1 MENKAEFFRKM
12 LAVGREQQ
20 LYSEGRL
27 MSPAQVAAGLSAQ
40 TQSNQI
46 LEGWFLCGELHP
58 VLFSLVKAGLQA
70 QPLILVK
77 PGALGVEYFLY
88 AQRFGRWQHRFLMS
102 LVGDS
107 AKRFLSETQYT
118 GIGISFSTVSAADAV
133 VSRLAPRERWKPLF
147 DRQVP
152 SRLERQK
159 VNAFTDELTHV
170 ALHLLTPGALNTESV
185 GIERA
190 CVTVALTGK
199 ILGNVHDGFP
209 SCFSFSTIEAVTSGA
224 PIPSSGSVRT

>member
-88 AQRFGRWQHRFLMS
+88 AQRFGRWQHRFLMP

-118 GIGISFSTVSAADAV
+118 GIGISFSTVSDADAV
-133 VSRLAPRERWKPLF
+133 VSRLAPREQWKPLF
-147 DRQVP
+147 DRKVP
-152 SRLERQK
+152 SEIERQK
-159 VNAFTDELTHV
+159 VNAFMDELTHV
-170 ALHLLTPGALNTESV
+170 ALHLLTPGALKTESG

-190 CVTVALTGK
+190 CVTVVYTDELAEQVKAALG
-199 ILGNVHDGFP
+199 
-209 SCFSFSTIEAVTSGA
+209 
-224 PIPSSGSVRT
+224 R

>member
-1 MENKAEFFRKM
+1 MENKAEFLRKM
-12 LAVGREQQ
+12 LAVGREQL

-40 TQSNQI
+40 TRSNQI

-88 AQRFGRWQHRFLMS
+88 AQRFGTWQHRFLMP

-118 GIGISFSTVSAADAV
+118 GFGTSFSTMGAQDAL
-133 VSRLAPRERWKPLF
+133 VSRLAPREQWKPLF
-147 DRQVP
+147 DRMVP

-159 VNAFTDELTHV
+159 VNAFTEELAHV
-170 ALHLLTPGALNTESV
+170 ALHLLTPGALKTESV
-185 GIERA
+185 GVERA
-190 CVTVALTGK
+190 CVTVAYTDELAEQVK
-199 ILGNVHDGFP
+199 A
-209 SCFSFSTIEAVTSGA
+209 AVG
-224 PIPSSGSVRT
+224 R